1 MWSVINAPTLALTTC
16 FSLLALHVEKVEGHP
31 LYHRFYEHPESF
43 YSYIIEQDF
52 PFKSANSISF
62 KLFPFWFQDIIIS
75 LIAIRIRVL
84 VVLIPEKNFA
94 VQYLQM
100 IEI

>member
-1 MWSVINAPTLALTTC
+1 MWSVVNAPTLALTTY
-16 FSLLALHVEKVEGHP
+16 FSLLALHVEKDDGHP
-31 LYHRFYEHPESF
+31 LYHRFYEHSESF

-52 PFKSANSISF
+52 PVKSAISISF
-62 KLFPFWFQDIIIS
+62 KLFAFWFQDIIS

-84 VVLIPEKNFA
+84 VVLIPEKIFT